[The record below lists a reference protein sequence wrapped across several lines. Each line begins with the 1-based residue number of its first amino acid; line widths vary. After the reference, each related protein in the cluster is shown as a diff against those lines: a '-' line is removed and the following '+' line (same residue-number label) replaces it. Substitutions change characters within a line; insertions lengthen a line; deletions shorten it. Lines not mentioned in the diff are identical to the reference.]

1 MWQIFVTYE
10 ETSLVDNNKFVMLEK
25 VMFVMREFSKSISKF
40 TGASNIFCKREREL
54 YFLFYYV
61 IWTVNMVK

>member
-10 ETSLVDNNKFVMLEK
+10 ETSLVDNTKFVMLEK

-40 TGASNIFCKREREL
+40 TGASNIFCKRESYIFCFIML
-54 YFLFYYV
+54 YGP
-61 IWTVNMVK
+61 